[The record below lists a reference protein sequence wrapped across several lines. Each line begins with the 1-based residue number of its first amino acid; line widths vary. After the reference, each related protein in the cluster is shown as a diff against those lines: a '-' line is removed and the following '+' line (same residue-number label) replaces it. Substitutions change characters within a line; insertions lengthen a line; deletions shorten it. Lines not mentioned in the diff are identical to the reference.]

1 MLYILLIMTIIL
13 SSVMINRNLLVH
25 SIKSLRLMTIRKQN
39 PLHLTI
45 TNDFIQNN
53 NEINNNNNNNNNN
66 INKNNNEFYMKL
78 ALRHAQHSFR
88 EKEVPIGAVITDS
101 DGIVIATGRNQVETL
116 KDGTAHAEILCLRKA
131 ANVIDNWRLNNCILY
146 TTLEPCPMCM
156 GAIQNF
162 RIKKVVYAASDHRL
176 GACGS
181 WINLISSKHP
191 FHNVELEKGVL
202 EEESSILL
210 KRFFQMRR
218 REQNDGPILDRG
230 TELIEN

>member
-1 MLYILLIMTIIL
+1 
-13 SSVMINRNLLVH
+13 MINRNVLVF
-25 SIKSLRLMTIRKQN
+25 SIKSFSVMTIKKISR
-39 PLHLTI
+39 LYLTTLKAI
-45 TNDFIQNN
+45 DIIQNN
-53 NEINNNNNNNNNN
+53 NDINFN
-66 INKNNNEFYMKL
+66 INETNNNEFYMKL

-88 EKEVPIGAVITDS
+88 EKEVPIGAVIADS
-101 DGIVIATGRNQVETL
+101 NGIVIATGRNQVETL

-131 ANVIDNWRLNNCILY
+131 ANVIDNWRLNDCTLY

-162 RIKKVVYAASDHRL
+162 RIKKVVYAASDYRL

-181 WINLISSKHP
+181 WIDLVSSKHP
-191 FHNVELEKGVL
+191 FHNVELERGVL

-218 REQNDGPILDRG
+218 RENDEGPIIDRG
-230 TELIEN
+230 GTL